1 MRKMV
6 VVTNSMYKYD
16 DGKREL
22 SYNFKFKNEEF
33 ANLFMNAME
42 NKFED
47 YGYDFRFW
55 RCPEI
60 DEKGIYFD
68 GFSVPFE
75 NGEMKNIKD
84 DIRDIFEAV
93 KYDLGVK

>member
-47 YGYDFRFW
+47 YGYDFR
-55 RCPEI
+55 
-60 DEKGIYFD
+60 
-68 GFSVPFE
+68 
-75 NGEMKNIKD
+75 EMKNIKN